1 MENAAGLG
9 MAVTYGLYAGY
20 QCHILLNTCRG
31 VLREEGVISDPKFA
45 FSSKDVSF

>member
-9 MAVTYGLYAGY
+9 MAVTYGLYAAC

-31 VLREEGVISDPKFA
+31 VLREEGVISAPKFA
-45 FSSKDVSF
+45 FSSEDVSF